1 MSKAKNEIKMDYVHL
16 AIPSGFHN
24 LIILSNKEQLKLFQ
38 PILSDSALL
47 ELTVLFNEVVFD
59 IKHFLKYTFALEKA
73 QETKFQLTKVGVTI
87 SEYTWNKIPFGDL
100 EPLKKFTQDNSLP
113 VFVVR

>member
-1 MSKAKNEIKMDYVHL
+1 MDYVHL
-16 AIPSGFHN
+16 SIPSGFHN

-38 PILSDSALL
+38 PILNDSALL

-87 SEYTWNKIPFGDL
+87 SEYTWSKIPFDDCDIVA
-100 EPLKKFTQDNSLP
+100 KFASDNGLQL
-113 VFVVR
+113 FIVR